1 LSSAISGEGD
11 FEVCLPALVHGLY
24 NIYLFG
30 GVRDLTKELCCG
42 LKAPE
47 AVVSN
52 RLRPRRYAAK
62 ITRVLSVLDGEG
74 VCGVA
79 VVLALE

>member
-1 LSSAISGEGD
+1 MHDREVPMAAALTAGLLATLIHYAQAKRQGLNAI
-11 FEVCLPALVHGLY
+11 Y

-30 GVRDLTKELCCG
+30 GVRVLAKELCCG

-52 RLRPRRYAAK
+52 RLPPRLPGR
-62 ITRVLSVLDGEG
+62 
-74 VCGVA
+74 
-79 VVLALE
+79 